1 MYNPGY
7 EKTRFNVVVEVFNIP
22 ANKKVNARTNRRSF
36 VNFQK
41 PKAEKVTKTALSTR
55 GKKGITENLT
65 CIERQTDPTKDS
77 RGNFLIID
85 TKRNRNLT
93 RICFRKTRFVE
104 NQQPSDNKRRLLS
117 EKQEIR
123 EEVSHKSKSKRE
135 IIVSNY
141 DDKYRRSF
149 NRDLKDIN
157 FKNAVRKRKRSSNEM
172 VENVSQKDVKNT
184 LNVWKRKNVSKSL
197 TNVVISSFRMANR
210 FFRPRGRG
218 GLRGRGGHRDYAE
231 ATRKNPLFTMRVE
244 IAAVTPENNPKQKR
258 THQMLSYYLEPII
271 HGKDYL
277 DLPRSWL
284 HDKKLYPEENGDEE
298 QLGHKWTL
306 KIMLNR
312 KIDMAR
318 FDKEEYNFGTGE
330 HIWKFKIGG
339 RDSATPKTRW
349 RVMDGNRGFKWLPD
363 IDMRDPTSYSTLLT
377 EKIKE
382 FVNGKVTMLGKVKVE
397 TTTMAG
403 FKDNITGKL
412 MFHTSEVKFQENEL
426 KEGKASS
433 FKLQIY
439 CGGYK
444 EPINIWI
451 QPLIPGSMKLT
462 KKCKKCGLVDHEEK
476 DCTFEGPS
484 YNQQDY
490 SLYGQRAVEDIAG
503 ITKQLDEKKA
513 TLLYLAKT
521 VVKKFEN
528 EKPSETPKTFGQLTK
543 ELDEV
548 TKVCEKLAGREG
560 PSGKHQMHQLAM
572 LHDGEYSINWD
583 VPRDDLSRMAFL
595 TKTLVNDNGASF
607 NWSVVRGTLENMKQ
621 EILTTGK
628 LREILNGVTIQSL
641 ANIDNDR
648 LVYLHQLYETKED
661 PKRDKYVDTLGENF
675 VLATELVVSIN
686 LMIIYNN
693 RLNINNQNNFRFNY
707 YSHSRK
713 RSFKIWTLS
722 SPILTRAALRRN
734 QECSIS
740 RRIIARKRR
749 KK

>member
-1 MYNPGY
+1 MGNSSQ
-7 EKTRFNVVVEVFNIP
+7 KSLRFNDIVEVLIIP
-22 ANKKVNARTNRRSF
+22 ATIKANVSSNRREII
-36 VNFQK
+36 NFQK
-41 PKAEKVTKTALSTR
+41 PRAERITKRAPSTR
-55 GKKGITENLT
+55 DKKKTTKSLT
-65 CIERQTDPTKDS
+65 CINKRIGEIRVS
-77 RGNFLIID
+77 RGNFLIIY
-85 TKRNRNLT
+85 TKRVRKLMQIQSKASHCTKGRSPNEPGRKLT
-93 RICFRKTRFVE
+93 R
-104 NQQPSDNKRRLLS
+104 
-117 EKQEIR
+117 EKQKDY
-123 EEVSHKSKSKRE
+123 EEFTRKSKFKLCEKTLNKSENSNDGGENFGERAVKIVRSITERLNSKT
-135 IIVSNY
+135 
-141 DDKYRRSF
+141 D
-149 NRDLKDIN
+149 
-157 FKNAVRKRKRSSNEM
+157 
-172 VENVSQKDVKNT
+172 ENVS
-184 LNVWKRKNVSKSL
+184 NVSNVLKEQNFAKSITKVL
-197 TNVVISSFRMANR
+197 KSFYRMANR

-244 IAAVTPENNPKQKR
+244 ISAVPPDGNPKQKR
-258 THQMLSYYLEPII
+258 THQMLACYLEPII

-277 DLPRSWL
+277 DMPRNWL
-284 HDKKLYPEENGDEE
+284 DDKKLYPEESDDEE
-298 QLGHKWTL
+298 KLGHKWTL
-306 KIMLNR
+306 KLMLNKR
-312 KIDMAR
+312 IDMAR
-318 FDKEEYNFGTGE
+318 FDKDEYTIGTGE

-382 FVNGKVTMLGKVKVE
+382 FVNGKVVMLGKVKVE

-451 QPLIPGSMKLT
+451 QPLIPGNLKLT
-462 KKCKKCGLVDHEEK
+462 KKCKKCGLADHEEK

-490 SLYGQRAVEDIAG
+490 SLYGQRAVEDIPG
-503 ITKQLDEKKA
+503 ITKQIDEKKA
-513 TLLYLAKT
+513 NLVYLAKT
-521 VVKKFEN
+521 VLKKYEN
-528 EKPSETPKTFGQLTK
+528 EKVSENAKTFGQLTK
-543 ELDEV
+543 ELEEV
-548 TKVCEKLAGREG
+548 TKACEKLSGREG
-560 PSGKHQMHQLAM
+560 TSGKHQMHQLAN
-572 LHDGEYSINWD
+572 LHDGEYSVNWD
-583 VPRDDLSRMAFL
+583 VPKDDMGRMAFV
-595 TKTLVNDNGASF
+595 TKSLVNDNGANF
-607 NWSVVRGTLENMKQ
+607 NWIVVRGTSDKMKQ

-641 ANIDNDR
+641 ANVDRDR
-648 LVYLHQLYETKED
+648 LVYLHELYETKED
-661 PKRDKYVDTLGENF
+661 PKRANYVDTLGENF
-675 VLATELVVSIN
+675 VLATELVVNIK
-686 LMIIYNN
+686 LEIYNN
-693 RLNINNQNNFRFNY
+693 NEIFTNVQYRFRFNY

-722 SPILTRAALRRN
+722 SPILKRAATRRN
-734 QECSIS
+734 RSCRTS
-740 RRIIARKRR
+740 RRIKAKKRRR